1 MMSQRFNK
9 FLALTLIISILNP
22 YFCYASNDS
31 IVLNNKPVGS
41 SVKSGVLNSNVI
53 TTTGTGLGDNA
64 AGPGLTQSSTVIS
77 DNSPVETT
85 LPQNT
90 MPQNNNN
97 TQSTATAVSNTI
109 NATQNIQNNI
119 NSTGAYNTTGPI
131 TYTKIQ
137 ANDIKNITQPKVT
150 ADSCILINAN
160 TNEIYFSKNETKQLH
175 PTSLP
180 QVLASYLLLR
190 DHKQEELLSVASE
203 DYANLEKDASILQLY
218 NGDMISVKNAIL
230 ALMLKSACDIANT
243 VGRFMSGTVAQ
254 FITLMNDTAKQ
265 IGCTNTTI
273 ANITGLNNDQHKST
287 AEDIA
292 KIFQYCIRNDAL
304 VELMKTQKH
313 TFPAG
318 KRRDVLTVYN
328 PMQLISKTST
338 NYYEGV
344 VCGKQGFNSKALYNI
359 VSLLE
364 YKNQKLIAVV
374 LKANASHYYD
384 TKRLYDFAKTVVD
397 HKIQEGTLQTTPAA
411 NTGYTASAANTVGTV
426 NNQAAAASAVAQ
438 NNQNLTNII
447 NNMTQNVLQNNQGA
461 ANVANGAIAA
471 ANAITNNTSTSNNT
485 ATSNMQSSGWHQD
498 SYGWYYV
505 NSDGHKLVN
514 SWVTTDNKRYC
525 VDQNGYMVTG
535 FRDFSNGERYYFDET
550 SGELKTNTWVNT
562 ALGAFYLD
570 VNGKVERADRGTTK
584 EISTPVGKYI
594 IDENGKALSKVQ

>member
-1 MMSQRFNK
+1 MMLQRFNK
-9 FLALTLIISILNP
+9 YIALTLIISILSP
-22 YFCYASNDS
+22 YICYASNDS

-64 AGPGLTQSSTVIS
+64 AGPGLTQSSTIIS

-90 MPQNNNN
+90 MPQNNTN
-97 TQSTATAVSNTI
+97 TTSTANTVSNTI
-109 NATQNIQNNI
+109 NASQNIQ
-119 NSTGAYNTTGPI
+119 YNTNTTNTYNTNGPI
-131 TYTKIQ
+131 AYTKIQ
-137 ANDIKNITQPKVT
+137 ANEIKNITQPKIS
-150 ADSCILINAN
+150 ADSCILVNAN

-203 DYANLEKDASILQLY
+203 DYASLEKDASILQLY
-218 NGDMISVKNAIL
+218 SGDMISVKNAIL

-243 VGRFMSGTVAQ
+243 IGRFMSGTVAQ
-254 FITLMNDTAKQ
+254 FITLMNDTAKS

-287 AEDIA
+287 AEDMA

-397 HKIQEGTLQTTPAA
+397 HKIQEGTLQTMPAA
-411 NTGYTASAANTVGTV
+411 NTANTLNT
-426 NNQAAAASAVAQ
+426 NQAAAASAIAQ

-447 NNMTQNVLQNNQGA
+447 NNMSQNTIQNNQSAASGTTNAATGA
-461 ANVANGAIAA
+461 VTA
-471 ANAITNNTSTSNNT
+471 ANAITNAASTSNNTSTSN
-485 ATSNMQSSGWHQD
+485 MQSGGWHQD

-505 NSDGHKLVN
+505 NSDGHKLIN

>member
-1 MMSQRFNK
+1 MIFKKFNK
-9 FLALTLIISILNP
+9 YIAITLTISILNP
-22 YFCYASNDS
+22 LVCYATNDS
-31 IVLNNKPVGS
+31 IILNNKPVGS
-41 SVKSGVLNSNVI
+41 SIKSGVLNSGVI
-53 TTTGTGLGDNA
+53 ATTGTGLGDDA
-64 AGPGLTQSSTVIS
+64 AGPGLSQTATVVT
-77 DNSPVETT
+77 DNLPQEIT

-90 MPQNNNN
+90 MQGANNNN
-97 TQSTATAVSNTI
+97 PTIIANASATI
-109 NATQNIQNNI
+109 NAAQNTQYNINNNI
-119 NSTGAYNTTGPI
+119 SNSNGPI

-137 ANDIKNITQPKVT
+137 ASEIKNITQPKIS
-150 ADSCILINAN
+150 ADSCILVNAN
-160 TNEIYFSKNETKQLH
+160 TNEIYFSKNEDKELH

-203 DYANLEKDASILQLY
+203 DYAGLEKDASILQLY
-218 NGDMISVKNAIL
+218 NGDMISVKNSVL

-243 VGRFMSGTVAQ
+243 VGRFMSGTTAQ
-254 FITLMNDTAKQ
+254 FITVMNDTAKQ
-265 IGCTNTTI
+265 FGCTNTTF

-287 AEDIA
+287 AQDIA
-292 KIFQYCIRNDAL
+292 KIFQICTKNDTL
-304 VELMKTQKH
+304 VELMKTPKY

-318 KRRDVLTVYN
+318 KRRDALTVYN

-384 TKRLYDFAKTVVD
+384 TKKLYDFAKTVVD
-397 HKIQEGTLQTTPAA
+397 HKIQDGTLQTTPAA
-411 NTGYTASAANTVGTV
+411 NTGNAV
-426 NNQAAAASAVAQ
+426 NNMANNLTTAAAINESLQ
-438 NNQNLTNII
+438 NNQNLSALI
-447 NNMTQNVLQNNQGA
+447 NNMQQNIIQNNQNNQNSA
-461 ANVANGAIAA
+461 TAQSS
-471 ANAITNNTSTSNNT
+471 ITNNATNTTNNAAISNR
-485 ATSNMQSSGWHQD
+485 QSGGWHQD

-505 NSDGHKLVN
+505 NSEGHKLTN

-562 ALGAFYLD
+562 TLGAFYLD